1 MLAMLLIKANQ
12 SCMNMYVA
20 ESVAI
25 KLDCRTFPCR
35 SSSTAYKNAHFC
47 VQLTKECNRPANN
60 DSALYIMLKINIHQ
74 CICICMT
81 CICSRSIFTRAFVF
95 V

>member
-1 MLAMLLIKANQ
+1 MLAMLLIKANR

-20 ESVAI
+20 ESIAI
-25 KLDCRTFPCR
+25 KLDCRTFRSCR
-35 SSSTAYKNAHFC
+35 SSSTAHKNAHFC

-60 DSALYIMLKINIHQ
+60 DSALHMLKINIHQ

-81 CICSRSIFTRAFVF
+81 CICST
-95 V
+95 